1 MRNLPILAVATAA
14 LLLGACG
21 SVDYRDTNADV
32 DQRPECDKSSQHP
45 GDVAAPW
52 CTREQSAT
60 WSSDDKGEPVDF
72 KKKPR

>member
-1 MRNLPILAVATAA
+1 V
-14 LLLGACG
+14 
-21 SVDYRDTNADV
+21 S
-32 DQRPECDKSSQHP
+32 
-45 GDVAAPW
+45 APW